1 MDKFYGEIGYATT
14 VETSPGIWE
23 EQLSTREYYG
33 DVIRNIRKLQT
44 SGSVNDNINVSNI
57 ISILADPFA
66 NENFHAI
73 RYVVYMGSKWKV
85 TDVDVKYP
93 RLNLTLGGLY
103 NNG

>member
-23 EQLSTREYYG
+23 EQLSTRNYYG
-33 DVIRNIRKLQT
+33 DVIRNVRKLQT

-103 NNG
+103 NG